1 MDLKAERKV
10 VRFVLIISIASGTS
24 WLAIFSFSDTD
35 VTQNT
40 DILSREIVFS
50 GFGEISLHNPQKVDL
65 FSTNTYQDKTLGFQ
79 ISKPEGNWEIH
90 SALDELS
97 SEKLSVLE
105 SKGFVDG
112 LFVEQD
118 HDQRF
123 MLTVF
128 DIQKENF
135 SLHEFVDNQ
144 IELMETQ
151 DWILSLE
158 QVSPKDDWAIFAM
171 KSSDEKQ
178 YGEQMMFLKE
188 NRLYMLQYSGSSPQ
202 LLDLETKKDFQYI
215 MESFE
220 VI

>member
-1 MDLKAERKV
+1 MNLQTERKT
-10 VRFVLIISIASGTS
+10 VRFALILSIVSGTS
-24 WLAIFSFSDTD
+24 LLSWSFLDSD
-35 VTQNT
+35 VTPGYDALGT
-40 DILSREIVFS
+40 EIVFS
-50 GFGEISLHNPQKVDL
+50 GFGEIKLYNPQKIDL
-65 FSTNTYQDKTLGFQ
+65 FSTNTYQDKILGFQ
-79 ISKPEGNWEIH
+79 ISKPKGNWEIH
-90 SALDELS
+90 SAIDELS
-97 SEKLSVLE
+97 PEKLSILE

-128 DIQKENF
+128 YLQKENF

-144 IELMETQ
+144 IELMESHE
-151 DWILSLE
+151 WILSSE

-171 KSSDEKQ
+171 KSADEDE
-178 YGEQMMFLKE
+178 YGEQMMFLNE
-188 NRLYMLQYSGSSPQ
+188 NQLYILQYSGLSPH
-202 LLDLETKKDFQYI
+202 LLDSEKKKEFQYI